1 MSKKGSLRPRVTS
14 PRQALKEYFQAIP
27 EGITGRQAAP
37 GELSSAVPA
46 PSKCLPFLKLPWTG
60 VGSSCILHWRLGA
73 QEKL

>member
-27 EGITGRQAAP
+27 KGITGRQVAP

-46 PSKCLPFLKLPWTG
+46 LPKCLPFLKLPWTG
-60 VGSSCILHWRLGA
+60 VGSSRILHWRLGA
-73 QEKL
+73 QENL